1 MGERAP
7 QFIQNLAIRDYCFKN
22 RYNFILSSVEYAME
36 GSSLILDEIIKK
48 IQSIDGIAFYI
59 LFQLPENEAKRKYI
73 YTKIIENKKSL
84 HFILENLKLDSLN
97 DISKIENIW
106 LIKQTLPKTLNFN
119 EKDFK
124 KFKNTEIVHHY
135 GYYIGNYPSLSKS
148 KILKLTHILN
158 SV

>member
-7 QFIQNLAIRDYCFKN
+7 QFIQNLAIRDYCNKN
-22 RYNFILSSVEYAME
+22 KYNFILSSVEYAME

-48 IQSIDGIAFYI
+48 IKSIDGIAFYS
-59 LFQLPENEAKRKYI
+59 LFQLPENELKRKYI

-84 HFILENLKLDSLN
+84 HFILENLKLHSLN

-119 EKDFK
+119 EKK
-124 KFKNTEIVHHY
+124 L
-135 GYYIGNYPSLSKS
+135 LSF
-148 KILKLTHILN
+148 
-158 SV
+158 

>member
-48 IQSIDGIAFYI
+48 IQSIDGIAFYS
-59 LFQLPENEAKRKYI
+59 LFQLPENEFKRKYI
-73 YTKIIENKKSL
+73 YKKIIENKKSL
-84 HFILENLKLDSLN
+84 HFILENLKLNNSS

-106 LIKQTLPKTLNFN
+106 LIKKTLPITPRLD
-119 EKDFK
+119 EKQ
-124 KFKNTEIVHHY
+124 
-135 GYYIGNYPSLSKS
+135 L
-148 KILKLTHILN
+148 L
-158 SV
+158 

>member
-7 QFIQNLAIRDYCFKN
+7 QFIQNLAIRDYCLKN

-48 IQSIDGIAFYI
+48 IQSIDGIAFYS

-84 HFILENLKLDSLN
+84 HFILENLKLYNSS

-106 LIKQTLPKTLNFN
+106 LIKKTLPITLDLD
-119 EKDFK
+119 EKQ
-124 KFKNTEIVHHY
+124 
-135 GYYIGNYPSLSKS
+135 L
-148 KILKLTHILN
+148 L
-158 SV
+158 